1 VKKLLLIL
9 LFGSAICLGQTY
21 TSLPQNPKMDLEVSY
36 ENNQLIF
43 NIETNIPLPIEVM
56 IGISP
61 KNSSPTDPAY
71 GFSGRVKIDKSPI
84 QFIRDAKDT
93 YGLKP
98 TDLKNGTYEADVVF
112 YPFWGAK
119 NGNPLAAEIKE
130 KISGTYTVNIGASKS
145 EGSIKSAVDQSK
157 KQAWGMNIVMKDK
170 WIEKKFIQNLGKYQ
184 ELKTK
189 GRDPDEVKTY
199 YFPEADMTFFVSVK
213 RNQVLMWK
221 LGKVDRL

>member
-1 VKKLLLIL
+1 MKKLLIL
-9 LFGSAICLGQTY
+9 LLFGFAICFGQTN

-36 ENNQLIF
+36 ENNQLTF
-43 NIETNIPLPIEVM
+43 NIETNIPLPVEVM
-56 IGISP
+56 IGIEP
-61 KNSSPTDPAY
+61 KNSLPTDLAY

-130 KISGTYTVNIGASKS
+130 KISGTYTVNIGSSKS
-145 EGSIKSAVDQSK
+145 EGSIKSAMDQSK
-157 KQAWGMNIVMKDK
+157 KQAWGMDIAMKDK

-189 GRDPDEVKTY
+189 GRDPKIVKTY
-199 YFPEADMTFFVSVK
+199 YFPEADMTFFVSK
-213 RNQVLMWK
+213 PLKQVLMWK
-221 LGKVDRL
+221 FGKVDRL